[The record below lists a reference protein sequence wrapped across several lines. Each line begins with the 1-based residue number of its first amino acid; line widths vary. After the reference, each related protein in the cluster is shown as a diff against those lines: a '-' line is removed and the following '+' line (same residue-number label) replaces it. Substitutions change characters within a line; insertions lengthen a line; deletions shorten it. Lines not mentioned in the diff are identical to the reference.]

1 MNSQKIDIIES
12 AMKNS
17 YNAKDNHYEI
27 SSAWKSSVMNS
38 IREESDNNFAIEKRV
53 VYFSWIAAGIAAIFL
68 LASTIWIYNVDLG
81 SIDNDIQDLY
91 ADNSVNEILMDTFK

>member
-1 MNSQKIDIIES
+1 MNSKKIDIIES

-17 YNAKDNHYEI
+17 YNAKEQHYEI
-27 SSAWKSSVMNS
+27 SPAWKDSVMNS
-38 IREESDNNFAIEKRV
+38 IREESNNNFVIEKRV
-53 VYFSWIAAGIAAIFL
+53 VYFSWIAAGIAALFL
-68 LASTIWIYNVDLG
+68 LTSTIWLYNVDIG